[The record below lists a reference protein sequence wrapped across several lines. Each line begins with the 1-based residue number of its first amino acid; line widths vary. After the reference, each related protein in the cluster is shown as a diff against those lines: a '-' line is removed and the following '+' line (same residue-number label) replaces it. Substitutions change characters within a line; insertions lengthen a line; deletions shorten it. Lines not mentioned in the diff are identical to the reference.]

1 MKIIIND
8 CYGGF
13 DLNDKTIKKLSES
26 GIIVDRFGAGTSTR
40 TNPELIKMI
49 ENGKDVTNDEYS
61 HLKIVNI
68 PDNATDY
75 LITEYDGWERILC
88 VIDGKIHRIY

>member
-49 ENGKDVTNDEYS
+49 ENGEDVTNDEYS

-75 LITEYDGWERILC
+75 EIREHDGLESIIC
-88 VIDGKIHRIY
+88 VINGKLKHLW

>member
-1 MKIIIND
+1 MKIIING

-13 DLNDKTIKKLSES
+13 CLNDEVIKKLSES
-26 GIIVDRFGAGTSTR
+26 GIVVDKFGAGNSTR

-49 ENGKDVTNDEYS
+49 ENGEDVNAEYS
-61 HLKIVNI
+61 YLEVVNI

-75 LITEYDGWERILC
+75 LIEEHDGNERILC
-88 VIDGKIHRIY
+88 VINGKIHKIY